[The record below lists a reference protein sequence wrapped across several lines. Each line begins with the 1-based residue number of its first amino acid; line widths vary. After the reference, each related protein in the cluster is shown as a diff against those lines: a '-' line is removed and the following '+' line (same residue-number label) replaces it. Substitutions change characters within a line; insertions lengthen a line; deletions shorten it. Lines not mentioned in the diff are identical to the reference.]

1 MKYNCRVTETK
12 QEKEKNKQDWPRKNP
27 TKLTENRQAA
37 LATNLK

>member
-12 QEKEKNKQDWPRKNP
+12 QEKEKNEQDWSRKNP
-27 TKLTENRQAA
+27 TNRQAA